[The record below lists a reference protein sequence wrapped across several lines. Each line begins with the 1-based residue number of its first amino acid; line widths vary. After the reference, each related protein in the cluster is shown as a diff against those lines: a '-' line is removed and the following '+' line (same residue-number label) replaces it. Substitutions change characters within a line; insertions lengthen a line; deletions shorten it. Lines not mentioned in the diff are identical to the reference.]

1 MPTKWSEGL
10 RLTFGVIEDTHLAQ
24 HSRWA
29 GVGAEARFFQVEG
42 LAADRAGNVFV
53 ADSGNHTIRKIVVA
67 SAQVTTLAGSP
78 LTAGSS
84 DGTGPH
90 ARFDR
95 PTGIVCD
102 DQGNLFVADA
112 GNHTIRK
119 VVLATQA
126 VTTVVGTAN
135 RMGVV
140 LGPLPAGLSRPM
152 ALTIGP
158 SGELLIADGDLQSSD
173 MRTHLPATAGL
184 ATLAI
189 AAATGCSQRSPLM
202 TGNDGAVGG
211 GADGAREVSA
221 SGGVIG
227 SGGGGAGG
235 GGAGGTTD
243 CLRQSPL
250 GAGYGG
256 GACEGVRCIDVPP
269 PALGYATCSWLVVS
283 GRASVFEAVRK
294 CFSDTPDFCKL
305 PSVSMPRA
313 RAR

>member
-10 RLTFGVIEDTHLAQ
+10 RLTFGVIEDTQLAQ

-67 SAQVTTLAGSP
+67 SAQVTTLADSP

-119 VVLATQA
+119 VVLATK
-126 VTTVVGTAN
+126 
-135 RMGVV
+135 R
-140 LGPLPAGLSRPM
+140 
-152 ALTIGP
+152 
-158 SGELLIADGDLQSSD
+158 
-173 MRTHLPATAGL
+173 
-184 ATLAI
+184 
-189 AAATGCSQRSPLM
+189 
-202 TGNDGAVGG
+202 
-211 GADGAREVSA
+211 
-221 SGGVIG
+221 
-227 SGGGGAGG
+227 
-235 GGAGGTTD
+235 
-243 CLRQSPL
+243 
-250 GAGYGG
+250 
-256 GACEGVRCIDVPP
+256 
-269 PALGYATCSWLVVS
+269 
-283 GRASVFEAVRK
+283 
-294 CFSDTPDFCKL
+294 
-305 PSVSMPRA
+305 
-313 RAR
+313 